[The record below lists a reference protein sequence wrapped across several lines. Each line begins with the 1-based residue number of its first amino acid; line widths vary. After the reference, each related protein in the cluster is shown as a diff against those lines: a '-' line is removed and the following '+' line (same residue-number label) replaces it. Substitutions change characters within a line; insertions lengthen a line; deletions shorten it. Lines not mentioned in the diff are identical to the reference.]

1 MLQSGLYWIIL
12 PAVIGVL
19 GLGLLVSAFAHYGR
33 GRAARGTAHM
43 MAGAP
48 LAIAGLA
55 VALLA
60 LNTQTFARLTHE
72 GPVADVWVVAI
83 DPAKH
88 LYRVRVTRLDGP
100 KLSQD
105 CVLQGDEWDLSAR
118 VQKWKAWAN
127 VIGLDATY
135 VLDQV
140 SNRYFT
146 AARGNGRLITAC
158 DLKGAPPPASR
169 WLPKAWLTWLIGH
182 AYTEDRRFGSAVF
195 MPLAD
200 GAAYRVLI
208 TQSGL
213 NAEPVNAIS
222 RRANALRDSR

>member
-1 MLQSGLYWIIL
+1 MLSGLAWIVI
-12 PAVIGVL
+12 PALVALL
-19 GLGLLVSAFAHYGR
+19 GLGLLAGGLVHFGR
-33 GRAARGTAHM
+33 GRAARGTVHTV
-43 MAGAP
+43 AGAP

-55 VALLA
+55 VALLS

-72 GPVADVWVVAI
+72 GAVADVWVVAL

-88 LYRVRVTRLDGP
+88 LYRVRVTRLDSP

-105 CVLQGDEWDLSAR
+105 CILQGDEWDFSAR
-118 VQKWKAWAN
+118 VQKWKPWAA
-127 VIGLDATY
+127 VLGLDATY
-135 VLDQV
+135 VLDQI

-146 AARGNGRLITAC
+146 AARGNGKPIAAC
-158 DLKGAPPPASR
+158 DLKGPPPQVNR
-169 WLPKAWLTWLIGH
+169 WVPEAWLDWLIAN

-195 MPLAD
+195 MPMAD

-213 NAEPVNAIS
+213 NAEPVNAIA
-222 RRANALRDSR
+222 RRANAARP

>member
-1 MLQSGLYWIIL
+1 MLSGLQWIVL
-12 PAVIGVL
+12 PALIAVL
-19 GLGLLVSAFAHYGR
+19 GLGLFASALVHFGR
-33 GRAARGTAHM
+33 GRATRGTAHM
-43 MAGAP
+43 MVGAP

-55 VALLA
+55 VALLG

-72 GPVADVWVVAI
+72 AAIAEVWVVAL

-105 CVLQGDEWDLSAR
+105 CVLQGDEWDFSAR
-118 VQKWKAWAN
+118 VQKWKPWAN
-127 VIGLDATY
+127 LLGLDATY
-135 VLDQV
+135 VLDQI

-146 AARGNGRLITAC
+146 AARGNGKAITAC
-158 DLKGAPPPASR
+158 DLKGPPPPVNR
-169 WLPKAWLTWLIGH
+169 WLPRGGLAWLVRH

-195 MPLAD
+195 MPMAD

-213 NAEPVNAIS
+213 NAEPVNAIA
-222 RRANALRDSR
+222 RRANAARP

>member
-1 MLQSGLYWIIL
+1 VLPNFGWIVV
-12 PAVIGVL
+12 PALIALL
-19 GLGLLVSAFAHYGR
+19 GLGLLLSALVHYVR
-33 GRAARGTAHM
+33 GRTGRGTAHVF
-43 MAGAP
+43 AGAP
-48 LAIAGLA
+48 LAIAGLG
-55 VALLA
+55 VALVG

-72 GPVADVWVVAI
+72 GPVADVWIMAL
-83 DPAKH
+83 DPAKN
-88 LYRVRVTRLDGP
+88 LYRARVTRLDGP

-105 CVLQGDEWDLSAR
+105 CLVQGDEWDIGAR
-118 VQKWKAWAN
+118 VQKWKPWAN
-127 VIGLDATY
+127 VLGLNATY

-146 AARGNGRLITAC
+146 AARGNGRPITAC
-158 DLKGAPPPASR
+158 DLKGPPPEVNR
-169 WLPKAWLTWLIGH
+169 WLPKPWLCWLIAH

-213 NAEPVNAIS
+213 NAEPENAIA
-222 RRANALRDSR
+222 RRANAVRP

>member
-1 MLQSGLYWIIL
+1 MLSGLVWIVI
-12 PAVIGVL
+12 PAVVAL
-19 GLGLLVSAFAHYGR
+19 FGLSLLLTALVHYGR
-33 GRAARGTAHM
+33 GRPARGTAHLGT
-43 MAGAP
+43 GA
-48 LAIAGLA
+48 LFAFVGGAIA
-55 VALLA
+55 LLT

-72 GPVADVWVVAI
+72 GPVADVWVIATN
-83 DPAKH
+83 PANN

-105 CVLQGDEWDLSAR
+105 CMLQGDEWDISAR
-118 VQKWKAWAN
+118 VQKWKPWAN
-127 VIGLDATY
+127 MLGLNATY

-146 AARGNGRLITAC
+146 AARGNGRPITAC
-158 DLKGAPPPASR
+158 DLKGPVPKVNR
-169 WLPKAWLTWLIGH
+169 WVPQAWLSWLVGH
-182 AYTEDRRFGSAVF
+182 AYTEDRRFGSAVY

-213 NAEPVNAIS
+213 NAEPSNGIG
-222 RRANALRDSR
+222 RRANMALP